1 MMGVNSTMTDNE
13 QIRALESVRLSWAP
27 TPDDVWRSQSNVHV
41 PGMHERVFL
50 EVMNAYDDAETS
62 DDASPLGV
70 VVRGPAGSGKTHLL
84 GQVREE
90 VQQKGGYFFL
100 IRLLDAA
107 GFWRS
112 TLMGMLDDLM
122 RPSGQGSDSQLA
134 LLLRRLCTIGDIPDE

>member
-1 MMGVNSTMTDNE
+1 MGSPVSTETD
-13 QIRALESVRLSWAP
+13 QIHALESVRLSWAP
-27 TPDDVWRSQSNVHV
+27 TPDDVWRSQSDVHV
-41 PGMHERVFL
+41 PGLHDRVFSD
-50 EVMNAYDDAETS
+50 VMSAYADAEKS

-90 VQQKGGYFFL
+90 VQERGGYFFL

-112 TLMGMLDDLM
+112 TLMGMLDDLTA
-122 RPSGQGSDSQLA
+122 RQAEAVPASSN
-134 LLLRRLCTIGDIPDE
+134 